1 MTARGDGYEQLQ
13 QPDME
18 RRVAEMLRMGV
29 VSDTDYSDPK
39 KPRVRV
45 KFGDTPTGWLPW
57 AAVRSGRARTWHP
70 LKVGEQVLIAS
81 PSGDPAQGVVVGS
94 VPYEGM
100 PAPSTSESET
110 VTEWDGGAKQV
121 FDDATNTLRWEIP
134 AGGKFQFV
142 CGASSIEI
150 SDDGVTIKAKKIT
163 GDAPETEFTGN
174 VLVQKLLSFLGGM
187 LGKNTG
193 GGKAAQ
199 LQGDVEHTNGALS
212 SNGVVLDTHN
222 HGGVQ
227 PGGGNTAS
235 PNK

>member
-18 RRVAEMLRMGV
+18 RRLAEMLRLGV
-29 VSDTDYSDPK
+29 VSDIDYSDPQ

-45 KFGDTPTGWLPW
+45 KSGDCETGWIPW
-57 AAVRSGRARTWHP
+57 TALRAGRARTWEP
-70 LKVGEQVLIAS
+70 LKKGEQVLVAS
-81 PSGDPAQGVVVGS
+81 PSGDMAQGVIVGS
-94 VPYEGM
+94 VPYADL

-110 VTEWDGGAKQV
+110 VTQWAGGAKQV

-142 CGASSIEI
+142 CGGSSIEMTA
-150 SDDGVTIKAKKIT
+150 DAVAIKTTKLT
-163 GDAPETEFTGN
+163 GDAPDTEFTGN

-187 LGKNTG
+187 IGRNTQ

-199 LQGDVEHTNGALS
+199 LQGDVEHVNGALS
-212 SNGVVLDTHN
+212 SNGVVLDTHT
-222 HGGVQ
+222 HSGVQ
-227 PGGGNTAS
+227 PGGGTTGN
-235 PNK
+235 PVK